1 MKKARE
7 VIIILILFTFGI
19 NLHADEEI
27 LDNTGAAFLTIDPFP
42 RTAAMGSAAT
52 GICGGIT
59 SIFFN
64 PGALVLTEGDV
75 ISSTHCEWFQGIR
88 FENIALSHK
97 MKNIGAL
104 GVDVKGFYTGGME
117 RRAGDSPEPEGTFG
131 AYFINFGIT
140 YSKQLFY
147 FLPVGLS
154 LRGITEKID
163 TLSAFGTCLD
173 IGLLYRTFI
182 DGLQFGF
189 VLKNLG
195 PEMKFKEEKFKLPG
209 LIRFGA
215 GYRIFSGNLLFS
227 ADIEKIGKR
236 KATLNVGSE
245 VIILRTLS
253 IRAGV
258 NGENRKEIGKTA
270 GLSLG
275 AGFAVGDINIDYAF
289 VNYDYLGMTH
299 RFGLTFTPGVTEEE
313 KKRIKKLALE
323 EARKSLREKEK
334 MMSSMSFEKGE
345 ELIREGKFDEAI
357 NELDISLIWDPG
369 NAKANGLLKKV
380 KEGMRAKEENDA
392 FILGKKAFESG
403 NWLEAITQFDR
414 VLKLNPNNKEAVDF
428 MNHAKNRLEDES
440 LRLAQKEKEKSE
452 DIQSLFN
459 SAVKEYSRSNYRLA
473 ITKWQKVLALDPS
486 REDAKSYIAKSQ
498 EKLNRKLTSLVN
510 KLNKQIKKKDWL
522 SVISTVK
529 KIKSI
534 EVANKNA
541 NAAEKEANR
550 EIKKLI
556 QSNLKKAKEFYKQGK
571 MFSSEEYFR
580 IVLRYNSGNKE
591 AKSYLKRIAMI
602 GEKEDADKW
611 YLKGIDAYTKN
622 QFKLA
627 ISYWNRCL
635 SIEPEYEKAKKNIE
649 RAKKKLAELKTVE

>member
-7 VIIILILFTFGI
+7 VIIILIFFTFGI

-27 LDNTGAAFLTIDPFP
+27 LDNSGAAFLTIDPFP
-42 RTAAMGSAAT
+42 RSAAMGSGLT
-52 GICGGIT
+52 GASGGIT
-59 SIFFN
+59 SIYFN
-64 PGALVLTEGDV
+64 PAGLVLTEGDI
-75 ISSTHCEWFQGIR
+75 ISSTHCEWFQGMR
-88 FENIALSHK
+88 FENLALSHN
-97 MKNIGAL
+97 MKNKGAL
-104 GVDVKGFYTGGME
+104 GVGVKGFYTGGME
-117 RRAGDSPEPEGTFG
+117 RRTVDSPEPEGTFG
-131 AYFINFGIT
+131 AYFIDFGLT
-140 YSKQLFY
+140 YSKQFFY

-154 LRGITEKID
+154 LRGIYERID
-163 TLSAFGTCLD
+163 DQTALGTCLD
-173 IGLLYRTFI
+173 IGFLYRTAI
-182 DGLQFGF
+182 EGLQFGLS
-189 VLKNLG
+189 LKNLG
-195 PEMKFKEEKFKLPG
+195 PEMKFKDEEFKLPG

-215 GYRIFSGNLLFS
+215 GYRTFGGNLLLS
-227 ADIEKIGKR
+227 ADVEKMGKR
-236 KATLNVGSE
+236 KATLNLGGE
-245 VIILRTLS
+245 VVILRTLS
-253 IRAGV
+253 LRAGV

-275 AGFAVGDINIDYAF
+275 AGFAVGDIKVDYAF

-323 EARKSLREKEK
+323 EARKSLREKEQ
-334 MMSSMSFEKGE
+334 MMSSMSLEKGE

-357 NELDISLIWDPG
+357 TELDISLIWDPG

-380 KEGMRAKEENDA
+380 KEEMRTKEENDA
-392 FILGKKAFESG
+392 FVLGKKAFESG
-403 NWLEAITQFDR
+403 NWLEAIAQFER
-414 VLKLNPNNKEAVDF
+414 VLELNSNNKEAVDF
-428 MNHAKNRLEDES
+428 MNHAKSRLEEES
-440 LRLAQKEKEKSE
+440 LRLAQKEKELSE

-459 SAVKEYSRSNYRLA
+459 SAVKEYSKSNYRLA

-486 REDAKSYIAKSQ
+486 REDARSYIAKSQ

-510 KLNKQIKKKDWL
+510 KLNEQIKKKDWL
-522 SVISTVK
+522 GVISTVK

-534 EVANKNA
+534 EAANKDA
-541 NAAEKEANR
+541 NAAEKEANK
-550 EIKKLI
+550 EINKLV
-556 QSNLKKAKEFYKQGK
+556 QSNLKKAKKYYDQGN

-580 IVLRYNSGNKE
+580 IVLRYDSRNKE

-602 GEKEDADKW
+602 GEKGDADKW

-635 SIEPEYEKAKKNIE
+635 SVEPDYEKAKKNIE
-649 RAKKKLAELKTVE
+649 RAKKKLAELKAVE